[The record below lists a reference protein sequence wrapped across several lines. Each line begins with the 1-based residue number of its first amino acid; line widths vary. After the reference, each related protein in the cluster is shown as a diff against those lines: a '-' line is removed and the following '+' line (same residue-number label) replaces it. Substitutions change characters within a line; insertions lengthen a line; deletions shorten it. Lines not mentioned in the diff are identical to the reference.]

1 MKNMYFLHLLTTAV
15 GGPEFVAN
23 ALFSLAYVSYEY

>member
-1 MKNMYFLHLLTTAV
+1 MKNMYFLHLLTAV